1 MRCFSSRVWCLFFTL
16 SLLPWL
22 GACDRPAERTAPP
35 AATPES
41 LLAHG
46 EEFREAVIEVTD
58 GVHVAVGFGIANSI
72 MIEGDDGVI
81 IVDTM
86 ESLQA
91 AERVAE
97 RFRAITDKPVKA
109 IIYTHSHPDH
119 IFGAAAFVTPGHV
132 PAVYAHDTLMREAD
146 KIFSVLQPVITRRS
160 LHMYG
165 NLLQDAER
173 THVGIGPFVAMDDDA
188 GIEMLRPTHTFRDQL
203 DIEVAGVAISL
214 YHMPGETDDQ
224 IMVWLPAQRVLMPG
238 DNLYKAF
245 PNLYTIRGTS
255 FRDPKQWVDSL
266 DRMRRFDAE
275 HLVPGHSRPISG
287 AEVIHQHLTDYR
299 DAIRYVHDQ
308 TIRMMNA
315 GMTPDEIAP
324 RMQLPPHL
332 ADSPYLQ
339 FFYGKPEWAARMI
352 FQGQLGWFDGNP
364 SNLHPTPPDD
374 KAARLT
380 ALIGGENR
388 LAEAVQEAYDGGDYQ
403 WVLELTDTLLR
414 VVPDH
419 DQARDTRV
427 RALRALAAEE
437 INPNARHWYLTHAAE
452 LAGEIQVPDRIFTPG
467 DEMLASIP
475 LEVYFNGMAVALD
488 GEAALSLHQHT
499 VFEFTD
505 LDQAWTLEVRRG
517 VTELHE
523 GALPQA
529 DLHVRVDSLRFRQ
542 LLAGERNPAV
552 ALARD
557 YEFVSGGRVRLARF
571 LRLFNPEIATE

>member
-1 MRCFSSRVWCLFFTL
+1 MRRLHFFSTTL
-16 SLLPWL
+16 LCTLLL
-22 GACDRPAERTAPP
+22 LSGCDRPTERTAPP
-35 AATPES
+35 AASPEQ
-41 LLAHG
+41 LLSHG
-46 EEFREAVIEVTD
+46 EEFREDVIEVTD

-109 IIYTHSHPDH
+109 LIYTHSHPDH
-119 IFGAAAFVTPGHV
+119 IFGAAAFITPGHT
-132 PAVYAHDTLMREAD
+132 PQVYAHDTLMQEAD

-165 NLLQDAER
+165 NLLPDEER
-173 THVGIGPFVAMDDDA
+173 TNVGIGPFVAMDDDA
-188 GIEMLRPTHTFRDQL
+188 GIEMLRPTHTFRDSL

-214 YHMPGETDDQ
+214 HHMPGETDDQ
-224 IMVWLPAQRVLMPG
+224 IMVWLPEKRVMMPG
-238 DNLYKAF
+238 DNFYKAF

-255 FRDPKQWVDSL
+255 FRDPKQWADSL

-287 AEVIHQHLTDYR
+287 AEAIRQHLTDYR

-315 GMTPDEIAP
+315 GLTPDEIAP
-324 RMQLPPHL
+324 QLQLPPHL
-332 ADSPYLQ
+332 AASPYLQ

-364 SNLHPTPPDD
+364 SNLHPTPPDE
-374 KAARLT
+374 KATRLT
-380 ALIGGENR
+380 ALIGGETR
-388 LAEAVQEAYDGGDYQ
+388 LAEAVSDAAEAGDHQ

-414 VVPDH
+414 VAPDH
-419 DQARDTRV
+419 AEGREARI
-427 RALRALAAEE
+427 RALRALAAQE

-452 LAGEIQVPDRIFTPG
+452 LAGEITVPERIFTPG
-467 DEMLASIP
+467 DEMLAGIP
-475 LEVYFNGMAVALD
+475 LRAYFNGMAVALD
-488 GEAALSLHQHT
+488 GNAAMDLHQFT

-505 LDQAWTLEVRRG
+505 LKEAWTLEVRRG

-523 GALPQA
+523 GARDDA

-557 YEFVSGGRVRLARF
+557 YDFVTGGRVRLARF
-571 LRLFNPEIATE
+571 LRLFNPEIETE